1 MNPGTRQR
9 AAILLALP
17 ALLSLLLF
25 VTIPGDGLWHKVLL
39 DASHGPIFAA
49 IAVLLLLLQPAHVRD
64 GWRAQATAFG
74 AAVALGGLIEIL
86 QTLGHRPGSWF
97 DLMTDAVGA
106 ATGLAIWRWH
116 RAARSHGRSR
126 DGGEGRGWALAFA
139 LAGIAIVAWPP
150 LQAVQAYARRG
161 AEFPVLAD
169 FESARSPVF
178 VETQGSSAAVV
189 ELPAPWSQRPG
200 ERALRVAY
208 RDGEPRAVQVV
219 EPSRDWRGYSRIA
232 VDLTNP
238 GDSELRLTLRIFDA
252 AHDMDYRDRFNLP
265 VAVPPRTRTTVRVA
279 LAAVEAAPASRRMD
293 LGRVADVM
301 LFGQPRDGAGEFY
314 VSRLWLE

>member
-1 MNPGTRQR
+1 MNPVPRQR

-25 VTIPGDGLWHKVLL
+25 ANIPGDGMWRNVLL

-49 IAVLLLLLQPAHVRD
+49 IAVLLLLLQPEQVRD
-64 GWRAQATAFG
+64 SCRAQVTAFV

-106 ATGLAIWRWH
+106 ATGLALWRWQ
-116 RAARSHGRSR
+116 RAVRSHGRSR
-126 DGGEGRGWALAFA
+126 DGRAAQAWALAFA

-150 LQAVQAYARRG
+150 LQAAQAYARR
-161 AEFPVLAD
+161 AAAFPVIVD
-169 FESARSPVF
+169 FESARSLAF

-200 ERALRVAY
+200 ERALRIAY
-208 RDGEPRAVQVV
+208 VNGGARAVQVV
-219 EPSRDWRGYSRIA
+219 EPSRDWRGYSGVA

-238 GDSELRLTLRIFDA
+238 GDSQLRLTFRIFDA

-301 LFGQPRDGAGEFY
+301 LFGQRNDGAGEFY

>member
-1 MNPGTRQR
+1 MSPGTRQR

-25 VTIPGDGLWHKVLL
+25 VNIPGDGLWRKVLL

-49 IAVLLLLLQPAHVRD
+49 IAVLLLLLQPGHVRD
-64 GWRAQATAFG
+64 SCRAQVTAFA
-74 AAVALGGLIEIL
+74 AAVAFGGLIEIL

-106 ATGLAIWRWH
+106 ATGLALWRWH
-116 RAARSHGRSR
+116 RAAPARGRSQ
-126 DGGEGRGWALAFA
+126 DGRAGRAWALAFA
-139 LAGIAIVAWPP
+139 LAGITIVAWPP
-150 LQAVQAYARRG
+150 LQAVQAYARR
-161 AEFPVLAD
+161 AAAFPVIAGFGSVRDLT
-169 FESARSPVF
+169 F
-178 VETQGSSAAVV
+178 VETQGAAAAVV
-189 ELPAPWSQRPG
+189 ELPAPWAQSPG
-200 ERALRVAY
+200 ERALRIVY
-208 RDGEPRAVQVV
+208 REGEPRAVQIV
-219 EPSRDWRGYSRIA
+219 EPSRDWRGHSILA

-238 GDSELRLTLRIFDA
+238 GDSALRLTLRIFDA